1 MEGSI
6 KAVASSMIKTLGF
19 LIATRAT
26 DNSCRSPEDKL
37 PPRSLN
43 SVFKPLGNLFN
54 KGDFFNEG
62 DCVALLGAQNINI
75 NNSGAYTGE
84 ISSEMIKDHS
94 VSHVILGH
102 SERRSMCNETSKDV
116 SLKSYKAIS
125 KGLNVI
131 ICIGESLKER
141 ESNSFLSILENQ
153 LISSLPKLIGNEFE
167 ISDFQI
173 TIAYEPIW
181 AIGSGKVATNENIEE
196 VHKFIKNCLRDYF
209 KSSTKIPVIY
219 GGSVNANNSIQ
230 ILKLNSVD
238 GVLVG
243 GASLKSY
250 DFIEIAK
257 NSL

>member
-1 MEGSI
+1 MIIAGNWKMNCDSSQAIKLVNEIIESNDIPIEANVMIFPPSI
-6 KAVASSMIKTLGF
+6 LIPVIFPLVKNTKIK
-19 LIATRAT
+19 
-26 DNSCRSPEDKL
+26 
-37 PPRSLN
+37 
-43 SVFKPLGNLFN
+43 
-54 KGDFFNEG
+54 
-62 DCVALLGAQNINI
+62 LGAQDCSLNDN
-75 NNSGAYTGE
+75 GAYTGQ
-84 ISSEMIKDHS
+84 ISSDMILDS
-94 VSHVILGH
+94 GCEYVILGH
-102 SERRSMCNETSKDV
+102 SERRSMCNETSSDV
-116 SLKSYKAIS
+116 SLKSFKAIS

-141 ESNSFLSILENQ
+141 EDNSFLTLLENQ
-153 LISSLPKLIGNEFE
+153 LRSSLPKSIGGELE

-219 GGSVNANNSIQ
+219 GGSVNANNSIE